1 MEIARLFALRES
13 LCSDFFMK
21 KIDIPELC
29 LALDDI
35 GKYFE
40 KLSIVSQYYNIGKIA
55 SFKFYPDRLKLC
67 QPRC

>member
-1 MEIARLFALRES
+1 
-13 LCSDFFMK
+13 MK

-67 QPRC
+67 QTRC